1 MAVRPLFFVQKH
13 DATRLHYDFRLE
25 HDGVLWSWAVPKG
38 PSLDPKDKR
47 LAMHVEDHSREYA
60 TFAGRIPAGQYG
72 AGVLEVWDHGTW
84 VPLGDATADLAEG
97 EMKFELDGTRLHGR
111 FVLVRLKQRP
121 KERAENGLL
130 IKEHDAHEQPGT
142 DVAAME
148 ATHTPALSP
157 QREKKK
163 TKLPRTQRPQLAT
176 LVEQPSEAGS
186 WMSEIKFDG
195 YRLLAFKDGASVRL
209 ITRNGLDWTHR
220 LPSLARII
228 AQMSLNTALLDGELV
243 ALRPDGVSSF
253 PELQSALGDGRDD
266 KLVFYVFD
274 LLHHDG
280 RDLLAPDPLQ
290 ARKAALRRAGRA
302 LGRLDD
308 GANLVPR
315 LRRNDGR
322 RGARPL
328 RHRRVQ
334 VDPARSYPDRLAPQR
349 PRLHRRRVV
358 LATRTARRHSPSPQ
372 SLPASPCRS
381 TTHWTGS
388 PPPNPYLSE
397 GTPTLMAERPIWR
410 GQLRL
415 ALVSCPIALHA
426 ARHDSAKLHFNP
438 DTGNRVRTITQDVET
453 GVELQ
458 RRDLARGYEYEKD
471 RYVVLD
477 DEDFESARIDS
488 SGTLEVD
495 KFVPADSIDPVYY
508 DASYYV
514 TPDGDAGLEVY
525 VVLRD
530 AIAQAG
536 RVALSRVVIAR
547 RERAVAIMPMLNGL
561 VLHTLHDEHDIHN
574 PKSLFEH
581 VPA

>member
-1 MAVRPLFFVQKH
+1 MAVRPLFSVQKH

-280 RDLLAPDPLQ
+280 RDLLPQTRCKHVRPPCVVPVVPSADWTTVRTWCRAFVETMAAEAPDRFVT
-290 ARKAALRRAGRA
+290 AVSKSI
-302 LGRLDD
+302 
-308 GANLVPR
+308 
-315 LRRNDGR
+315 R
-322 RGARPL
+322 RGHILIDWLRTGLGSTAVASFSPRARPGVIHH
-328 RHRRVQ
+328 RHNPCPHRHAEARPIGRV
-334 VDPARSYPDRLAPQR
+334 
-349 PRLHRRRVV
+349 RRR
-358 LATRTARRHSPSPQ
+358 Q
-372 SLPASPCRS
+372 
-381 TTHWTGS
+381 
-388 PPPNPYLSE
+388 
-397 GTPTLMAERPIWR
+397 TPTSPKEHRP
-410 GQLRL
+410 
-415 ALVSCPIALHA
+415 
-426 ARHDSAKLHFNP
+426 
-438 DTGNRVRTITQDVET
+438 
-453 GVELQ
+453 
-458 RRDLARGYEYEKD
+458 
-471 RYVVLD
+471 
-477 DEDFESARIDS
+477 
-488 SGTLEVD
+488 
-495 KFVPADSIDPVYY
+495 
-508 DASYYV
+508 
-514 TPDGDAGLEVY
+514 
-525 VVLRD
+525 
-530 AIAQAG
+530 
-536 RVALSRVVIAR
+536 
-547 RERAVAIMPMLNGL
+547 
-561 VLHTLHDEHDIHN
+561 
-574 PKSLFEH
+574 
-581 VPA
+581 